1 MTELTPAFEL
11 LRKIFIVTGIL
22 GAIEVVALVVS
33 FILMANEPRIRN
45 MFRGFQANDG
55 E

>member
-22 GAIEVVALVVS
+22 GAIEVAALVVS
-33 FILMANEPRIRN
+33 FILMASESYIKDMKKRLSSK
-45 MFRGFQANDG
+45 
-55 E
+55 